1 MVKSRARE
9 ESDQIA
15 GQGCSSRIQPL
26 KTSLEPQQHII
37 PTNDEGRGKRE
48 GKKTQNQIMFESKDS
63 DLRGMSFLLL

>member
-26 KTSLEPQQHII
+26 KTSLEPQQHTI

-48 GKKTQNQIMFESKDS
+48 GKKLKTKSCLNQKTQILEE
-63 DLRGMSFLLL
+63 